1 MCPQRLIQRA
11 IIAGLAGA
19 WLHCCEAA
27 TRWVSQPPGSVGR
40 RSAISLYILETRAL
54 LRSSIDRHD
63 AFTSSVDL
71 HDYEGCSWC
80 FRVCFF
86 HLFISTTAAGILHTR
101 TYDLSITYDKYYQTP
116 RLWLFGF
123 DENGLPLSPQQIFE
137 DILTHYASKTV
148 TVDPHPCTGIPTA
161 SIHPCKH
168 AEMMRK
174 VVRGWQEKGVRP
186 RHDLSLFVLLK
197 FISGVIPTIEYDYTM
212 DVDMFVNGGT
222 TAKR

>member
-1 MCPQRLIQRA
+1 MD
-11 IIAGLAGA
+11 
-19 WLHCCEAA
+19 EA
-27 TRWVSQPPGSVGR
+27 RGG
-40 RSAISLYILETRAL
+40 
-54 LRSSIDRHD
+54 D
-63 AFTSSVDL
+63 AAA
-71 HDYEGCSWC
+71 
-80 FRVCFF
+80 
-86 HLFISTTAAGILHTR
+86 AAGILHTR